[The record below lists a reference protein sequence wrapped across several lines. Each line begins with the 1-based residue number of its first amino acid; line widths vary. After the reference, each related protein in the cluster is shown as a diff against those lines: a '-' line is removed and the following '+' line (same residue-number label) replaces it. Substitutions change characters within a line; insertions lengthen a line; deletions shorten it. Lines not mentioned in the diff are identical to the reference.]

1 MMRAWRTT
9 VVVVP
14 FLVPFLVTVLA
25 ATSGCSL
32 VGQPDVAAWD
42 QEARQAVTDATSE
55 VATARLAVET
65 AHEERT
71 WSSYTVV
78 LVADAEKAMGTVQ
91 DDASRLQVPAGR
103 DQDAEDL
110 EALLDEAAT
119 AVQDAR
125 QHAVDGRYD
134 DRAVLDALDRAADRL
149 ERAESRW

>member
-1 MMRAWRTT
+1 MRAWRTT
-9 VVVVP
+9 AVVVSS
-14 FLVPFLVTVLA
+14 LVTVLA

-32 VGQPDVAAWD
+32 VGRPDVAAWD
-42 QEARQAVTDATSE
+42 QKAHQAVTDATSE
-55 VATARLAVET
+55 VATARLAVGT
-65 AHEERT
+65 ARDERT
-71 WSSYTVV
+71 WSSYTTV

-103 DQDAEDL
+103 DEDAKDL

-125 QHAVDGRYD
+125 QQAVDGRYD
-134 DRAVLDALDRAADRL
+134 DPAVLDALDRAGDRL